1 MQLFFGL
8 LPALRVP
15 IHRLEEALRAG
26 ARTVGANSRPLH
38 SAFVISEIALA
49 FVLLVSAGMLGH
61 TLLALSDLSPGFNA
75 HDVLAARFAL
85 SPSVLDDPSRIRS
98 AWHDVLDRCR
108 RVPGVEFAALTDIV
122 PMREGENV
130 GPYLSTPNP
139 LPPDQEP
146 LALFSSATPDYV
158 KVMGI
163 PLLDGRFFNQ
173 HDQEG
178 SEPVVVV
185 DENLAQHAF
194 GRKDVVGQHLWGPLF
209 GGRPM
214 RIIGVVGHVRHW
226 GLAGDDQSRVH
237 DQIYYAFDQVPPH
250 LLHFFSSVMS
260 ITVRTRI
267 SPLNIVPPLQ
277 RELRGAAGDQM
288 LYEVRTIRAS
298 P

>member
-1 MQLFFGL
+1 
-8 LPALRVP
+8 
-15 IHRLEEALRAG
+15 
-26 ARTVGANSRPLH
+26 
-38 SAFVISEIALA
+38 
-49 FVLLVSAGMLGH
+49 
-61 TLLALSDLSPGFNA
+61 
-75 HDVLAARFAL
+75 
-85 SPSVLDDPSRIRS
+85 
-98 AWHDVLDRCR
+98 
-108 RVPGVEFAALTDIV
+108 
-122 PMREGENV
+122 MREGENV

-146 LALFSSATPDYV
+146 LALFSSGTPDYV

-173 HDQEG
+173 HNREG